1 MTESYDA
8 IVVGGGAMG
17 SAAARVLAGRKR
29 HTLLLERYG
38 FGNANGSS
46 GGPTRIFRLTYHD
59 AAYVRMARCALE
71 HWRELEEAGG
81 EPLLATTGGLDV
93 GPGGRTSGEAL
104 SAAGEAWATVAP
116 EALAERWPALSFPS
130 GTEMFVQEDGGVCR
144 AETTVLTQARLA
156 RAAGADVRDHTEV
169 TAITPA
175 DEAVEVTTAAGDVAR
190 APVAIVTAGP
200 WASKL
205 LATAGIDL
213 PLTPSFE
220 QATYARLDAPSSLPT
235 VTDWRPHGAH
245 PIYLVPDP
253 FEPGEFKVGIHKS
266 GGPVDADDRSFD
278 PDPDRVATARA
289 YTAAH
294 VVGSVDAGRTDTC
307 LYTNAPDEE
316 FVIDRSG
323 PIVVGSPCSGHGFKF
338 VPLIGRVLADLA
350 TGDPPPEAV
359 PMARFRM
366 DRPGLR

>member
-1 MTESYDA
+1 MADTYDA

-17 SAAARVLAGRKR
+17 SATARVLSERGRN
-29 HTLLLERYG
+29 TLLLERFR
-38 FGNANGSS
+38 FGHANGSS

-59 AAYVRMARCALE
+59 PAYVRMARSALE
-71 HWRELEEAGG
+71 HWRELEEAAG
-81 EPLLATTGGLDV
+81 ESLLATTGGLDV
-93 GPGGRTSGEAL
+93 GPGGRESAEAL
-104 SAAGEAWATVAP
+104 RAAGESYATVTP
-116 EALAERWPALSFPS
+116 GELAERWPALSFPA

-144 AETTVLTQARLA
+144 AEVTVATQARLA
-156 RAAGADVRDHTEV
+156 RAAGADVREETEV
-169 TAITPA
+169 VAITPT
-175 DEAVEVTTAAGDVAR
+175 DDSVEVVTAAGEAAQ
-190 APVAIVTAGP
+190 APVAVVTAGP
-200 WASKL
+200 WATRL

-235 VTDWRPHGAH
+235 VIDWRPLGPHTA
-245 PIYLVPDP
+245 YLVPDP
-253 FEPGEFKVGIHKS
+253 FEPGEFKVGLHMS
-266 GGPVDADDRSFD
+266 GGPVDADGRSFD
-278 PDPDRVATARA
+278 PDPERVATVRG

-294 VVGSVDAGRTDTC
+294 VVGAVDEGRTDTC
-307 LYTNAPDEE
+307 LYTNALDQD

-350 TGDPPPEAV
+350 TGDPPPDAV

>member
-1 MTESYDA
+1 VTETYDA

-17 SAAARVLAGRKR
+17 SAAAWVLAERGRR
-29 HTLLLERYG
+29 TLLLERFR
-38 FGNANGSS
+38 FGHANGSS

-59 AAYVRMARCALE
+59 PAYVRMARSALE
-71 HWRELEEAGG
+71 CWRELEEAAG

-93 GPGGRTSGEAL
+93 GPGGRTSAEAL
-104 SAAGEAWATVAP
+104 SAAGEAYATVTP
-116 EALAERWPALSFPS
+116 EAVAERWPALSFPS

-144 AETTVLTQARLA
+144 AEATVVTQARLA
-156 RAAGADVRDHTEV
+156 RAAGADVREQTEV
-169 TAITPA
+169 TAITPMG
-175 DEAVEVTTAAGDVAR
+175 DAVEVVTAAGDAAR
-190 APVAIVTAGP
+190 APVAVVTAGA

-220 QATYARLDAPSSLPT
+220 QATYARLVTPSPLPT
-235 VTDWRPHGAH
+235 VTDWRPFGARVA
-245 PIYLVPDP
+245 YLVPDP

-266 GGPVDADDRSFD
+266 GGRVDADERSFD
-278 PDPDRVATARA
+278 PDPDRVATVRE

-294 VVGSVDAGRTDTC
+294 VVGFIDAGRTDTC

-316 FVIDRSG
+316 FVLDRSG

-350 TGDPPPEAV
+350 TGDQPPDAV
-359 PMARFRM
+359 PMALFRM